1 MKQDNKPE
9 TDKLDD
15 GNEAAQASN
24 ASDIQAVDET
34 PAVSAEPQEQR
45 ASQVERILTALG
57 VSESVQASA
66 RAILEPIEKGVA
78 PGESIV
84 RLVVN
89 ALRHDE
95 DVKNAE
101 AEGYLRGRNEVID
114 AASKTRDQQGP
125 QPVNF
130 PIYRKTSFWE

>member
-24 ASDIQAVDET
+24 ASDFQAVDET
-34 PAVSAEPQEQR
+34 PAVAAEPQEQR
-45 ASQVERILTALG
+45 ASQVESILTALG

-114 AASKTRDQQGP
+114 VASKTRDQQGP

>member
-34 PAVSAEPQEQR
+34 PAVAAEPQEQR

-114 AASKTRDQQGP
+114 AAIKTRDQQGP

>member
-34 PAVSAEPQEQR
+34 PAVAAEPQEQR

-101 AEGYLRGRNEVID
+101 AEGYMRGRNEVID

>member
-34 PAVSAEPQEQR
+34 PAVAAEPQEQR

-57 VSESVQASA
+57 VSESIQASA

-114 AASKTRDQQGP
+114 AASKTHDQQGP

>member
-24 ASDIQAVDET
+24 ASDFQAVDET
-34 PAVSAEPQEQR
+34 PAVAAEPQEQR

-57 VSESVQASA
+57 VSESIQASA

>member
-24 ASDIQAVDET
+24 ASDFQAVDET
-34 PAVSAEPQEQR
+34 PAVAAELQEQR

>member
-24 ASDIQAVDET
+24 ASDFQAVDET
-34 PAVSAEPQEQR
+34 PAVAAEPQEQR
-45 ASQVERILTALG
+45 ASQVESILTALG

-101 AEGYLRGRNEVID
+101 AEGQDTGHLGRVAPKKFIEVLN
-114 AASKTRDQQGP
+114 QC
-125 QPVNF
+125 
-130 PIYRKTSFWE
+130 

>member
-34 PAVSAEPQEQR
+34 PTVAAEPQEQR

>member
-34 PAVSAEPQEQR
+34 PAVAAEPQEQR

-84 RLVVN
+84 RLGVN

>member
-9 TDKLDD
+9 TEKLDD

-34 PAVSAEPQEQR
+34 PAVAAEPQEQR

>member
-24 ASDIQAVDET
+24 ASDFQAVDET
-34 PAVSAEPQEQR
+34 PAVAAEPQEQR

-101 AEGYLRGRNEVID
+101 AEGYMRGRNEVID

>member
-24 ASDIQAVDET
+24 ASDFQAVDET
-34 PAVSAEPQEQR
+34 PAVAAEPQEQR

>member
-34 PAVSAEPQEQR
+34 PAVAAEPQEQR

-66 RAILEPIEKGVA
+66 RTILEPIEKGVA

-84 RLVVN
+84 RLVV
-89 ALRHDE
+89 
-95 DVKNAE
+95 
-101 AEGYLRGRNEVID
+101 NEVID

>member
-24 ASDIQAVDET
+24 ASDFQAVDET
-34 PAVSAEPQEQR
+34 PAVAAEPQEQR
-45 ASQVERILTALG
+45 ASQVESILTALG

-101 AEGYLRGRNEVID
+101 AEGYMRGRNEVID

>member
-34 PAVSAEPQEQR
+34 PAVAAEPQEQR

-57 VSESVQASA
+57 VSESIQASA

>member
-24 ASDIQAVDET
+24 ASDFQAVDET
-34 PAVSAEPQEQR
+34 PAVAAEPQEQR
-45 ASQVERILTALG
+45 ASQVESILTALG

-130 PIYRKTSFWE
+130 PVYRKTSFWE

>member
-34 PAVSAEPQEQR
+34 PALAAEPQEQR

>member
-24 ASDIQAVDET
+24 ANDIQAVDET
-34 PAVSAEPQEQR
+34 PAVAAEPQEQR

>member
-34 PAVSAEPQEQR
+34 PAVAAEPQEQR
-45 ASQVERILTALG
+45 ASQVERILIALG

-114 AASKTRDQQGP
+114 AASKTRDQLGP

>member
-34 PAVSAEPQEQR
+34 PAVAAEPQEQR

-95 DVKNAE
+95 DVKNAD

>member
-24 ASDIQAVDET
+24 ASDFQAVDET
-34 PAVSAEPQEQR
+34 PAVAAEPQEQR
-45 ASQVERILTALG
+45 ASQVESILTALG

>member
-24 ASDIQAVDET
+24 ASDFQAVDET
-34 PAVSAEPQEQR
+34 PAVAAEPQEQR

-89 ALRHDE
+89 ARRHDE

>member
-24 ASDIQAVDET
+24 ASDFQAVDET
-34 PAVSAEPQEQR
+34 PAVAAEPQEQR

-57 VSESVQASA
+57 VSESIQASA

-101 AEGYLRGRNEVID
+101 AEGYMRGRNEVID

>member
-34 PAVSAEPQEQR
+34 PAVAAEPQEQR
-45 ASQVERILTALG
+45 ASQVESILTALG

>member
-15 GNEAAQASN
+15 GNEAAQAS
-24 ASDIQAVDET
+24 DFQAVDET
-34 PAVSAEPQEQR
+34 PAVAAEPQEQR

>member
-24 ASDIQAVDET
+24 ASDFQAVDET
-34 PAVSAEPQEQR
+34 PAVAAEPQEQH

>member
-1 MKQDNKPE
+1 MKQDTKPA
-9 TDKLDD
+9 TNNLDA
-15 GNEAAQASN
+15 GNNAEQQLTEAEREQM
-24 ASDIQAVDET
+24 SDA
-34 PAVSAEPQEQR
+34 AEQQKNPV
-45 ASQVERILTALG
+45 SQVDKILTALG
-57 VSESVQASA
+57 VSENIQASA
-66 RAILEPIEKGVA
+66 KAILEPIEKGVA

-114 AASKTRDQQGP
+114 AASKACDQQGP
-125 QPVNF
+125 QPLNF
-130 PIYRKTSFWE
+130 PIYRKSSFWD

>member
-34 PAVSAEPQEQR
+34 PAVAAEPQEQR

>member
-15 GNEAAQASN
+15 GNEAALASN

-34 PAVSAEPQEQR
+34 PAVAAEPQEQR

>member
-24 ASDIQAVDET
+24 ASDIQTVDET
-34 PAVSAEPQEQR
+34 PAVAAEPQEQR

>member
-24 ASDIQAVDET
+24 ASAIQAVDET
-34 PAVSAEPQEQR
+34 PAVAAEPQEQR

-101 AEGYLRGRNEVID
+101 AEGYMRGRNEVID